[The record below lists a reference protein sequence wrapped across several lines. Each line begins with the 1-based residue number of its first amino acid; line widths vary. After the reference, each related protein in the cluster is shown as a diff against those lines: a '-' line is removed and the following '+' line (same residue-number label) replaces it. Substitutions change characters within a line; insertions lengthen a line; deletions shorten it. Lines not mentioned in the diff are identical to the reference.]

1 MKNIFALIMSLICI
15 LVFAA
20 CVPVNTEISNPKP
33 AIPNQSDVSL
43 SDGAFTADDHTS
55 IIAENTTSSAGSPE
69 ILTEHTG
76 ASSETNETST
86 NKQNTD
92 LYGVLDSMIENHG
105 FPFRLW
111 HSEGADYYDFI
122 FMEDSAQREIF
133 VNFDGPYTMSN
144 LSWSITENELV
155 ISGEWEE
162 TFIIDMDSGVAK
174 SENDGKEYWISTQ
187 QQDGEYLVWQPL
199 VSNAE

>member
-1 MKNIFALIMSLICI
+1 MSLICI
-15 LVFAA
+15 LAFAA
-20 CVPVNTEISNPKP
+20 CVPVNTEISNPQP
-33 AIPNQSDVSL
+33 AIPNQADNSM

-55 IIAENTTSSAGSPE
+55 IIADNTTSSAESPE

-92 LYGVLDSMIENHG
+92 LYGVLESMIEIHG

-122 FMEDSAQREIF
+122 FTEDSAQREVF
-133 VNFDGPYTMSN
+133 VNFDGPHTMSN

-162 TFIIDMDSGVAK
+162 TFIIDMDSGVAT
-174 SENDGKEYWISTQ
+174 SVNDGKEYRISIQ
-187 QQDGEYLVWQPL
+187 KQDGEHLVWLPL
-199 VSNAE
+199 ASITE